1 MNNFLFVVFIAFEVF
16 LMDVFLDISLLNQSL
31 GTLLLAF
38 IYIIFQKS
46 MLISYASFITTWQAH
61 IIAI

>member
-46 MLISYASFITTWQAH
+46 MLISYASFITT
-61 IIAI
+61 